1 MSYPN
6 FSKLKSILSRIHILL
21 TPDRG
26 DSKVFENIPVI
37 SLKKEKSFKDI
48 LVEAKVRSIKT
59 EEGFFSLYS
68 KPRCET
74 CKHITKTLES
84 ESFSSVYIPSGNSI

>member
-37 SLKKEKSFKDI
+37 SLKKRKKFQGHLGGSQGTF
-48 LVEAKVRSIKT
+48 
-59 EEGFFSLYS
+59 
-68 KPRCET
+68 
-74 CKHITKTLES
+74 
-84 ESFSSVYIPSGNSI
+84 N

>member
-1 MSYPN
+1 MYYPN
-6 FSKLKSILSRIHILL
+6 FSKLKSILSRIHLLL

-37 SLKKEKSFKDI
+37 SFKKEKSLKDI

-59 EEGFFSLYS
+59 EEGFCSLYS

-74 CKHITKTLES
+74 CKHVTKTLEF
-84 ESFSSVYIPSGNSI
+84 ESFSSVYIPPGNSI